1 MRALFWNIRGMK
13 KAAGRAT
20 LSNILLDK
28 HPDVVCLAEPMVEV
42 SAFPSLFFNK
52 LGYDAC
58 FIHNIRTDKNPNL
71 WVIWKR
77 SLTKPTIISMSD
89 QFISLCINWRNNSI
103 YITFVHASCFRA
115 SRRELWMALAAT
127 PIGSSPWLVT
137 GDFNASLFSFEKKG
151 PGAFN
156 LGSAS
161 EFNAAVDACNLISVP
176 SQGHKFTW
184 TNNRK
189 RGNVLAILDR
199 SFCNEEWINHFHD
212 CTQEVMQR
220 FSSDHSPLCITSD
233 SMMKP
238 ANCPCRIQR
247 FWMDHDEFMDVVNKS
262 WSEPVDGYPI
272 FSLALKLKRLK
283 PILRS
288 WARSVFP
295 NLDAELKA
303 AKDDLQQIQSQI
315 DSYGI
320 DDHLFNLEADA
331 KSRYLK
337 ALLVHEK
344 LWAEKARN
352 RWLSQ
357 GDRNSRFFHLSAKIR
372 RVKNSIRSLKKTD
385 GTITSSM
392 DDLAIH
398 VEEYYKAIYKASPTL
413 DHGSLLDCIPHILD
427 EIDVRG
433 LEAIPNDQEIKNAI
447 WDLDP
452 DSSPGPDGYSGAFFR
467 HCWELI
473 GFDVC
478 RAVKNFFSSGTLPK
492 GINNSF
498 LVLIPK
504 MEGATSLDKF
514 RPICMQN
521 FFCKILSK
529 VMATRLSSLLP
540 KLISEEQ
547 GAFQKGKVIQTNI
560 SLASELAN
568 LMFEGTR
575 GGGMGIK
582 IDIQKA
588 FDTIS
593 WSFLFKVLKK
603 FGFPD
608 TWIDWLH
615 QILRTSRISVLLNGG
630 PVGFFGVERGLRQGD
645 PISPLLFIL
654 AEEVLCR
661 GIRLM
666 LQDKKLQAIK
676 GPRGVQMPGF
686 LLFADDIFFFLN
698 GSIRYVRHFH
708 DFLTKYQQFSGQQI
722 NLNKSKL
729 FLGKMSLDRKQLIS
743 DTLGISICKFPTKY
757 LGVEIF
763 KGRVTREPL
772 LPRWMRNFI
781 WSGDPETAKG
791 VTVSWDSIC
800 KPKQEGGLGIRRL
813 RDVNKAF
820 LCKQVWN
827 IRHSTSALSSIINAR
842 FLKKNG
848 ELKKGYKSS
857 TIWPGLRRMWSLV
870 SSKER
875 WVVGNGVSIN
885 CWKDRWVD
893 SESFQQKAGLRDEL
907 FASSSMIVAAFIDN
921 NEWNFPTVSSSLL
934 QDFFLAA
941 STINIPRGNIKD
953 TCIWTLSTS
962 GQFSTFSAWNDI
974 RRRNP
979 KVPWHELV
987 WMKGLS
993 PRQSIFG
1000 WRLCH
1005 QKLTTDDIIRK
1016 KGISLASKCIMCG
1029 LHAET
1034 LPHLFLNCSVSRVLW
1049 ENFFSCFGFHWK
1061 DQSSIADLISWWKR
1075 KRRILS
1081 VKDPWAAGLI
1091 IVTDTIWQERNH
1103 RWHGGK
1109 STDASLLFM
1118 KILRTLKESNLN
1130 LKGVI
1135 RTTADLLCCRKLGLH
1150 AVPGDPPSIL
1160 EVIWCKPP
1168 LAWSK
1173 INIDGSSMGNPG
1185 RAGGGGVIRDSNG
1198 KVIFS
1203 FKHFFGISTNYY
1215 AEFMT
1220 FLHGIRHAMGQRI
1233 TNLWIESDSVAVVTA
1248 VQSKSL
1254 P

>member
-1 MRALFWNIRGMK
+1 
-13 KAAGRAT
+13 
-20 LSNILLDK
+20 
-28 HPDVVCLAEPMVEV
+28 
-42 SAFPSLFFNK
+42 
-52 LGYDAC
+52 
-58 FIHNIRTDKNPNL
+58 
-71 WVIWKR
+71 
-77 SLTKPTIISMSD
+77 
-89 QFISLCINWRNNSI
+89 
-103 YITFVHASCFRA
+103 
-115 SRRELWMALAAT
+115 MALAAT

-137 GDFNASLFSFEKKG
+137 GDFNASLFSYEKKG

-199 SFCNEEWINHFHD
+199 SFCNDEWINHFHD

-238 ANCPCRIQR
+238 ANCPFRIQR
-247 FWMDHDEFMDVVNKS
+247 FWMDHEEFMDVVNKS

-272 FSLALKLKRLK
+272 FSLALKLNRLK

-337 ALLVHEK
+337 ALLDHEK

-372 RVKNSIRSLKKTD
+372 RVKNSIRSLQKTD

-392 DDLAIH
+392 DDLAVH

-427 EIDVRG
+427 ELDVRG

-568 LMFEGTR
+568 LMFECSR

-588 FDTIS
+588 FDTVS

-608 TWIDWLH
+608 NWIGWLH

-698 GSIRYVRHFH
+698 GSIKYVRHFH

-813 RDVNKAF
+813 RDVNKAL

-827 IRHSTSALSSIINAR
+827 IRHSSSALSSIINAR

-907 FASSSMIVAAFIDN
+907 FASSSITVAAFIDN
-921 NEWNFPTVSSSLL
+921 NEWNFPMVSSSLL

-953 TCIWTLSTS
+953 KCIWTLSTS

-979 KVPWHELV
+979 K
-987 WMKGLS
+987 
-993 PRQSIFG
+993 
-1000 WRLCH
+1000 
-1005 QKLTTDDIIRK
+1005 
-1016 KGISLASKCIMCG
+1016 
-1029 LHAET
+1029 
-1034 LPHLFLNCSVSRVLW
+1034 
-1049 ENFFSCFGFHWK
+1049 

-1075 KRRILS
+1075 KRIILL

-1109 STDASLLFM
+1109 SRDASLLFM

-1168 LAWSK
+1168 LTWSK

-1215 AEFMT
+1215 AEFMS

-1233 TNLWIESDSVAVVTA
+1233 TNLWIESDSVAVVIDVQECRALIEGILTA
-1248 VQSKSL
+1248 KDKKALSL
-1254 P
+1254 WIESDSAVVVLAAQARSIPWYIY